1 MNQSSATGP
10 TIDRPDLLSG
20 IRVGFDQMIDRQA
33 LLGMTLVCSAASIG
47 GLTVVMT
54 RFVVP
59 ESDPFTLA
67 SVRYLIAS
75 ACLLLLVAYQGR
87 RFRVDPR
94 DRLGL
99 IVLALIFFAAFP
111 YCFARAL
118 QDTTSARGAL
128 IYACMPLV
136 TMFLAAAFRI
146 ERITSW
152 KFLGVMFAIAGV
164 WSAIGFDVDA
174 PPNAIRGDI
183 IMVIGTAFSAAYTA
197 FAKRYVMK
205 YDGVA
210 MTAWSMFLGSSAL
223 FIIALIFGSPFS
235 GSLDLSLRGWGALL
249 FLALPGG
256 ALMMWCFI
264 SGFRLVTPTQAA
276 IAVGCNPLTAIL
288 FAAWILSEPIG
299 WGSAAGFALVT
310 MAVFCANKKTANR
323 PSSGAT

>member
-1 MNQSSATGP
+1 MAGLTTDRATRITSATPGD
-10 TIDRPDLLSG
+10 T
-20 IRVGFDQMIDRQA
+20 QMIDRQT

-59 ESDPFTLA
+59 ETDPFTLA

-75 ACLLLLVAYQGR
+75 VCLLLLVAYQGR

-118 QDTTSARGAL
+118 EYTTSARGAL

-152 KFLGVMFAIAGV
+152 KFLGVLCAIAGV
-164 WSAIGFDVDA
+164 WSAIGLDIDA
-174 PPNAIRGDI
+174 PMDALRGDI
-183 IMVIGTAFSAAYTA
+183 MMMVGTAFSAAYTA

-210 MTAWSMFLGSSAL
+210 MTAWSMLFGSFAL
-223 FIIALIFGSPFS
+223 FVVAMIFGSPFT
-235 GSLDLSLRGWGALL
+235 GSLNFSLAGWGALL

-264 SGFRLVTPTQAA
+264 SGYRLVTPTQAA

-299 WGSAAGFALVT
+299 WGSAVGFVLVT
-310 MAVFCANKKTANR
+310 MAVVLANKKTSVK
-323 PSSGAT
+323 PTHDEV

>member
-1 MNQSSATGP
+1 V
-10 TIDRPDLLSG
+10 IDR
-20 IRVGFDQMIDRQA
+20 RA
-33 LLGMTLVCSAASIG
+33 LLGMALVCSAASIG
-47 GLTVVMT
+47 GFTVVMT

-59 ESDPFTLA
+59 ETDPFTLA

-75 ACLLLLVAYQGR
+75 ACLLALVVYQGR

-118 QDTTSARGAL
+118 EDTTSARGAL
-128 IYACMPLV
+128 IYACMPLA
-136 TMFLAAAFRI
+136 TMFLAAIFRI

-152 KFLGVMFAIAGV
+152 KFVAVIFAIAGV

-174 PPNAIRGDI
+174 PPNALRGDI
-183 IMVIGTAFSAAYTA
+183 IMAIGTAFSAAYTA

-210 MTAWSMFLGSSAL
+210 MTAWSMFFGALAL
-223 FIIALIFGSPFS
+223 FVVATIFGAPFS
-235 GSLDLSLRGWGALL
+235 GSLDLSLEGWGALM
-249 FLALPGG
+249 FLAIPGG
-256 ALMMWCFI
+256 AFMMWCFI

-276 IAVGCNPLTAIL
+276 VAVGCNPLTAIL
-288 FAAWILSEPIG
+288 FASLILDEPIG
-299 WGSAAGFALVT
+299 WGSAVGFTLVT
-310 MAVFCANKKTANR
+310 MAVMCANKKGGSQTNR
-323 PSSGAT
+323 DAS

>member
-1 MNQSSATGP
+1 
-10 TIDRPDLLSG
+10 
-20 IRVGFDQMIDRQA
+20 MIDRQS
-33 LLGMTLVCSAASIG
+33 LIGMALVCSAASIG
-47 GLTVVMT
+47 GFTVVMT

-59 ESDPFTLA
+59 ETDPFTLA

-75 ACLLLLVAYQGR
+75 MCLLLLVVYQGR
-87 RFRVDPR
+87 HFRVDPR

-99 IVLALIFFAAFP
+99 AVLALIFFAAFP

-118 QDTTSARGAL
+118 EDTTSARGAL

-152 KFLGVMFAIAGV
+152 KFLGVVFAIAGV
-164 WSAIGFDVDA
+164 WSAIGLDVDA
-174 PPNAIRGDI
+174 PPNALRGDI
-183 IMVIGTAFSAAYTA
+183 IMVIGTAFSASYTA

-210 MTAWSMFLGSSAL
+210 MTAWSMFFGSMAL
-223 FIIALIFGSPFS
+223 FVIAMIFGSPFS
-235 GSLDLSLRGWGALL
+235 GSLDLSLQGWGALL

-264 SGFRLVTPTQAA
+264 SGFRRVTPTQAA

-288 FAAWILSEPIG
+288 FAAWLLSEPIG
-299 WGSAAGFALVT
+299 WGSAIGFALVT
-310 MAVFCANKKTANR
+310 LAVLCANKKTAPR
-323 PSSGAT
+323 S

>member
-1 MNQSSATGP
+1 M
-10 TIDRPDLLSG
+10 
-20 IRVGFDQMIDRQA
+20 MDRQA
-33 LLGMTLVCSAASIG
+33 MLGMTLVCSAASIG

-59 ESDPFTLA
+59 ETDPFTLA

-118 QDTTSARGAL
+118 EDTTSARGAL

-136 TMFLAAAFRI
+136 TMFLAATFRI

-152 KFLGVMFAIAGV
+152 KFFAVLFAIAGV

-174 PPNAIRGDI
+174 PPNAIRGDL
-183 IMVIGTAFSAAYTA
+183 IMAMGTAFSAAYTA

-210 MTAWSMFLGSSAL
+210 MTAWSMLLGSSAL
-223 FIIALIFGSPFS
+223 FVIAMIFGTPFS
-235 GSLDLSLRGWGALL
+235 GSLDLSLKGWGALL

-288 FAAWILSEPIG
+288 FAAWILLEPIG
-299 WGSAAGFALVT
+299 WGSAVGFALVT
-310 MAVFCANKKTANR
+310 MAVLCANKKSPPP
-323 PSSGAT
+323 PSSGAS

>member
-1 MNQSSATGP
+1 M
-10 TIDRPDLLSG
+10 
-20 IRVGFDQMIDRQA
+20 
-33 LLGMTLVCSAASIG
+33 LGMTLVCSAASIG

-59 ESDPFTLA
+59 ETDPFTLA

-118 QDTTSARGAL
+118 EDTTSARGAL

-136 TMFLAAAFRI
+136 TMFLAAIFRI

-152 KFLGVMFAIAGV
+152 KFFAVLFAIAGV

-174 PPNAIRGDI
+174 PPNAIRGDV
-183 IMVIGTAFSAAYTA
+183 IMAMGTAFSAAYTA

-210 MTAWSMFLGSSAL
+210 MTAWSMLLGSSAL
-223 FIIALIFGSPFS
+223 FGIAMVFGTPFS
-235 GSLDLSLRGWGALL
+235 GSLDLSLKGWGALL

-288 FAAWILSEPIG
+288 FAAWILLEPIG
-299 WGSAAGFALVT
+299 WSSAVGFALVT
-310 MAVFCANKKTANR
+310 MAVLCANKKSSPA

>member
-1 MNQSSATGP
+1 
-10 TIDRPDLLSG
+10 
-20 IRVGFDQMIDRQA
+20 MIDRQA

-47 GLTVVMT
+47 GFTVVMT

-59 ESDPFTLA
+59 ETDPFTLA

-75 ACLLLLVAYQGR
+75 VCLLTLVTYQGR

-118 QDTTSARGAL
+118 EDTTSARGAL

-136 TMFLAAAFRI
+136 TMFLAAVFRI

-152 KFLGVMFAIAGV
+152 KFLGVLFAIAGV

-183 IMVIGTAFSAAYTA
+183 IMAIGTAFSAAYTA

-210 MTAWSMFLGSSAL
+210 MTAWSMLLGSFAL
-223 FIIALIFGSPFS
+223 FIVAMIFGSPFS
-235 GSLDLSLRGWGALL
+235 GSLDLSLKGWGALL

-264 SGFRLVTPTQAA
+264 SGYRLVTPTQAA

-299 WGSAAGFALVT
+299 WGSAVGFALVT
-310 MAVFCANKKTANR
+310 AAVFCANKKSR
-323 PSSGAT
+323 PQP